1 MPRSHVFI
9 AVFIVLAVTSAVSAA
24 INDPVRLDTGTI
36 SGLAGNSPDVRVY
49 KGIPFAAPPV
59 GDLRFR
65 APQPPAKWEGTRK
78 ADQFGPMC
86 MQGGA
91 GGGVRGVLLIEKYFP
106 TNTETVSVFA
116 NKGNLTPF

>member
-1 MPRSHVFI
+1 M
-9 AVFIVLAVTSAVSAA
+9 
-24 INDPVRLDTGTI
+24 I
-36 SGLAGNSPDVRVY
+36 SGVTGNSPEVRVY

-65 APQPPAKWEGTRK
+65 APQPAAKWDGTRK

-91 GGGVRGVLLIEKYFP
+91 GGGRGG
-106 TNTETVSVFA
+106 A
-116 NKGNLTPF
+116 KGGDKGGKAPAPPAGRAHRP

>member
-1 MPRSHVFI
+1 MPRIRVLILSAI
-9 AVFIVLAVTSAVSAA
+9 ASITAVSAA
-24 INDPVRLDTGTI
+24 INDPVRLDTGMV
-36 SGLAGNSPDVRVY
+36 SGVAGNSPEVRVY

-65 APQPPAKWEGTRK
+65 APLPPAKWEGTRK

-91 GGGVRGVLLIEKYFP
+91 GRG
-106 TNTETVSVFA
+106 
-116 NKGNLTPF
+116 

>member
-1 MPRSHVFI
+1 MPRSYLF
-9 AVFIVLAVTSAVSAA
+9 VLVALTSVAVSAA
-24 INDPVRLDTGTI
+24 INDPVRLDTGVI
-36 SGLAGNSPDVRVY
+36 SGIAGNSSEVRVY

-91 GGGVRGVLLIEKYFP
+91 GGGRW
-106 TNTETVSVFA
+106 S
-116 NKGNLTPF
+116 

>member
-1 MPRSHVFI
+1 MPRTHLFLLV
-9 AVFIVLAVTSAVSAA
+9 ALASAATVSAA
-24 INDPVRLDTGTI
+24 IDDPVRLDTGMI
-36 SGLAGNSPDVRVY
+36 SGVAGNSPEVRVY

-91 GGGVRGVLLIEKYFP
+91 GRRSRQRSRQRQRTLRP
-106 TNTETVSVFA
+106 
-116 NKGNLTPF
+116 P